1 MADVKLVDLR
11 KSYGSVD
18 IIKGVSLDIKHGEFV
33 VFVGPSGCGKSTLLR
48 MISGLEEITG
58 RRSLHRWQAR
68 QRRAAARAR
77 DRHGVPVATRS
88 SRT

>member
-1 MADVKLVDLR
+1 MADVKLVDLK

-48 MISGLEEITG
+48 MISGLEEITDG
-58 RRSLHRWQAR
+58 DLYIAGKRVNDE
-68 QRRAAARAR
+68 RRASAASPWSSR
-77 DRHGVPVATRS
+77 ATRS
-88 SRT
+88 SRI